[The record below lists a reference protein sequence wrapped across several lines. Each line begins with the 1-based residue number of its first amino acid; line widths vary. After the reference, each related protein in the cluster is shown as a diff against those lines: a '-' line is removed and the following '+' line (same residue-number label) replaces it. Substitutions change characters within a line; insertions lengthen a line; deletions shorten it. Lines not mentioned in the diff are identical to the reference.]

1 MKKTHYLLIAVLIM
15 SILSA
20 CTEKAEDTENAKSK
34 ERETPVEVV
43 EVTKGDLVVEQTVY
57 GRTAPQT
64 TTPIMLQAAGEI
76 DSIEK
81 EEGSD
86 VKKDDSL
93 FVVKTP
99 YGKQTIK
106 APKDGTLV
114 NFSKKEGDTVST
126 EEPVA
131 LIADLETLNISFS
144 VTEKDRQHFKKEQT
158 LQATYNGKKEKITIT
173 SIGTLPGDTGLYPIE
188 ATIDNKDNK
197 IVSGTILKI
206 TVPTKRIKNTLKIPT
221 EALVEEAGE
230 TFIYIAKD
238 NKAEK
243 VNVTIKETQSD
254 YTAVEGKLK
263 EKDQVIVNG
272 QLTLTDGNKIKVV
285 EESGE

>member
-20 CTEKAEDTENAKSK
+20 CTEKAEDTENTKTEQK
-34 ERETPVEVV
+34 EIPVEVA
-43 EVTKGDLVVEQTVY
+43 EVTKGDLTIEQTVY